1 MGINICLLFIVVGF
15 VHALKDETSIV
26 DTLNG
31 PIKGFKFKLPVI
43 ERAKTDIKT
52 ANIYLGIP
60 YAQPP
65 VKDLRFEVS
74 Y

>member
-43 ERAKTDIKT
+43 ERDKTDIKT

>member
-1 MGINICLLFIVVGF
+1 
-15 VHALKDETSIV
+15 V

-43 ERAKTDIKT
+43 ERDKTDIKT